1 METKE
6 YLSQIGRLDRA
17 INNKLSELAQYK
29 ELAHSVSAVKNTERV
44 QSSMSYDKLGDS
56 VAKIQE
62 LEKEVDTM
70 IDEYVDK
77 KRKIISQIDDMEN
90 ENTYHILF
98 ARYVEKKTFEVISI
112 EMNYS
117 FRQTTRLH
125 GRALQEFEQRWG
137 DTYRQMS

>member
-1 METKE
+1 M
-6 YLSQIGRLDRA
+6 RR
-17 INNKLSELAQYK
+17 SELAQYK

-90 ENTYHILF
+90 
-98 ARYVEKKTFEVISI
+98 
-112 EMNYS
+112 
-117 FRQTTRLH
+117 
-125 GRALQEFEQRWG
+125 
-137 DTYRQMS
+137 